1 MLVYIPY
8 MDPMGMIVEVI
19 LFNCLGQFPCFG
31 SSRKSKKNL
40 VARHLIH
47 SGHVVPALGAC
58 QAGNSM
64 KLYFEAWNMFHYI
77 EEFSSPRLTRCH
89 TNLLPNSPK
98 FGAGKMRLE
107 MLLAFEAVLLLHL
120 VCSISSDVVQVPS
133 TINLNSYLGEGRCIS
148 FEVWHRGNWWSVE
161 WENFWDWAVPGDV
174 AARVGHLCVGRH
186 WWTMTIQAPNSPAGS
201 NNLKSERLLSLKL
214 GKDFLYI
221 LLDRIQHMGMD
232 GYLLLLLYTIFVW
245 DEHPFAAIYRTCHN
259 AYWCNLLVLFL
270 CMHIVMFMIV
280 YPSIELIERLV
291 FEALKYP
298 RIHQCLL
305 VKSIV
310 STKWKPTH
318 WNKELTSGHCAGA
331 VVGAIKDMQMDICIH
346 MCMQKSTHTHMI

>member
-77 EEFSSPRLTRCH
+77 EEFSSHGSLVAIPICYRILQNLALENAARNAAGFWGSPVVTLGLFDLIRCGPGAIYNKFELVPWGRQVH
-89 TNLLPNSPK
+89 FLWSLAPGQLMKCRMGELLGLGSAWRC
-98 FGAGKMRLE
+98 GCTGGT
-107 MLLAFEAVLLLHL
+107 L
-120 VCSISSDVVQVPS
+120 VCWSPLVNHDYPSSKLPGRQQQPQKWEVV
-133 TINLNSYLGEGRCIS
+133 
-148 FEVWHRGNWWSVE
+148 
-161 WENFWDWAVPGDV
+161 
-174 AARVGHLCVGRH
+174 
-186 WWTMTIQAPNSPAGS
+186 
-201 NNLKSERLLSLKL
+201 SLKL

-270 CMHIVMFMIV
+270 CMHNCHV
-280 YPSIELIERLV
+280 YDCLSIHRTHRTPCIW
-291 FEALKYP
+291 
-298 RIHQCLL
+298 
-305 VKSIV
+305 
-310 STKWKPTH
+310 ST
-318 WNKELTSGHCAGA
+318 
-331 VVGAIKDMQMDICIH
+331 
-346 MCMQKSTHTHMI
+346 